1 MEALDFGVPADHW
14 EALSEPRLGLPDNA
28 AATLRDR
35 ERIMA
40 MCADHFAPIE
50 AALGQRLDPSR
61 LRRIAEIFQSPDWEQ
76 GAIRVFEALVLDQ
89 FVRAARPEAVLEL
102 GVASGVSSAVLLHSL
117 ADLHGAAAERRTRL
131 YSYDVLPH
139 CYFDKA
145 RPVGSAVDT
154 MAPELRGMW
163 SLRRGDAR
171 AAATELAGR
180 RFDLIFIDANHSHPW
195 PTFDLLWL
203 SELAAPG
210 AWVILHDVA
219 LARIYDAWD
228 AKAGAP
234 MKRREYGPEALLAA
248 WPGAKVIGNGW
259 AGNIGA
265 IRVNEPSELTP
276 ERLRRSLERR
286 WEVQP
291 PPAIQEILM
300 VRSGTVAA

>member
-14 EALSEPRLGLPDNA
+14 EALSAPRLGLPDNA
-28 AATLRDR
+28 AATPAER

-40 MCADHFAPIE
+40 MCPDHFAPIE
-50 AALGQRLDPSR
+50 AALGQPLDPSR
-61 LRRIAEIFQSPDWEQ
+61 LRRIAEIFKSPEWEQ
-76 GAIRVFEALVLDQ
+76 GAIRVFEAVVLDQ
-89 FVRAARPEAVLEL
+89 FIRAVRPEAVLEL
-102 GVASGVSSAVLLHSL
+102 GVASGVSSAVLLHAL
-117 ADLHGAAAERRTRL
+117 ADLHGDAADQQTRL
-131 YSYDVLPH
+131 YSYDLLPH

-154 MAPELRGMW
+154 MAPEQRGLW

-203 SELAAPG
+203 GELAAPG

-219 LARIYDAWD
+219 LARIYDAWR
-228 AKAGAP
+228 AKAGEP
-234 MKRREYGPEALLAA
+234 VKRREYGPEALLAA

-265 IRVNEPSELTP
+265 IRVADPGELTP
-276 ERLRRSLERR
+276 EFLQRSLERR

-291 PPAIQEILM
+291 PPAIQEILTG
-300 VRSGTVAA
+300 RSRTVAA